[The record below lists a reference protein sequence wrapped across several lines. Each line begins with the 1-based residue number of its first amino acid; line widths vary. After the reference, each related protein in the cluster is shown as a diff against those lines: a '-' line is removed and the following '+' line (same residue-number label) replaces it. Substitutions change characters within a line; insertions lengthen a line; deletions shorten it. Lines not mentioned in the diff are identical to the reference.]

1 MNASL
6 KRILLVE
13 DDPSDVMLMREAL
26 KDTEALVELTVAGDG
41 EEALSRLRGEGRFR
55 LVLLDWRLPKIG
67 GEEVLR
73 EIRGDAALKMI
84 PVIVL
89 TTSASEADVRAAYEL
104 GANAFLTKPT
114 GLRDLRSLV
123 SSISGFWLT
132 HAVLPPES
140 APVAFQRRR

>member
-1 MNASL
+1 MTASL

-41 EEALSRLRGEGRFR
+41 EEALARLRGEGRFR
-55 LVLLDWRLPKIG
+55 LVLLDWRLPKKS
-67 GEEVLR
+67 GEAVLR
-73 EIRGDAALKMI
+73 DIRGDAALKLI

-89 TTSASEADVRAAYEL
+89 TTSSSEADVQAAYAQ

-114 GLRDLRSLV
+114 GLRELRALV

-132 HAVLPPES
+132 HAVLP
-140 APVAFQRRR
+140 AQY